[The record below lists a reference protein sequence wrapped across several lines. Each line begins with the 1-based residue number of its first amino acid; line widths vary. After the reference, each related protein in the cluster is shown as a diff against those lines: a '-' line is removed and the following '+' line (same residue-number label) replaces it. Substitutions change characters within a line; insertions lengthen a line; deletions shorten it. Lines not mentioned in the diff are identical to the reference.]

1 MGASAE
7 CHQET
12 EPGSCQLEV
21 ERHLIQV
28 LLGDTWPELA
38 RLWRLETPKVIQ
50 ERGLGPLSW
59 WAPARAVT
67 HSHFPPALWGG
78 DGTPHSALIS
88 SLGPGL

>member
-28 LLGDTWPELA
+28 LL
-38 RLWRLETPKVIQ
+38 ETP
-50 ERGLGPLSW
+50 GLNWPGYGDWKHPRLF
-59 WAPARAVT
+59 RREG
-67 HSHFPPALWGG
+67 WGRCPG
-78 DGTPHSALIS
+78 GHQPGQ
-88 SLGPGL
+88 SLTATSLQLFGEGMGLPTQP